1 MEKAIYLKS
10 ILGKNHET
18 LEIKLLKRDT
28 RDC

>member
-1 MEKAIYLKS
+1 MEKAIYLNS
-10 ILGKNHET
+10 ILGKNRET